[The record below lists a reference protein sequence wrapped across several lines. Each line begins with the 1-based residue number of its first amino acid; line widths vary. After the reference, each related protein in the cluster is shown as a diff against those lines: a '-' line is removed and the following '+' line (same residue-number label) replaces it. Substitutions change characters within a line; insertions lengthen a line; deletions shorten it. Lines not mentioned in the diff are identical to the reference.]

1 MINGQELLNN
11 VYQVVLTLL
20 LAKLST
26 TLDAAKNYISM
37 FFF

>member
-1 MINGQELLNN
+1 MMNGQELLNN

-20 LAKLST
+20 LGKLST

-37 FFF
+37 FFS